1 MDFSVEAWALLPGP
15 DFFPLSR
22 LSRYFYVS
30 ADFAGCWLCW
40 ACGGKFLLAAASGCF
55 LLCALP
61 IGFYS
66 YSLLIV
72 LMSVVLNWPLL
83 KSLLNSSRDIMS
95 CVCR

>member
-1 MDFSVEAWALLPGP
+1 MEARALLPGP

-30 ADFAGCWLCW
+30 AFFAGCWLCW
-40 ACGGKFLLAAASGCF
+40 ACAGRFLLAAASIYF
-55 LLCALP
+55 LLYALP

-83 KSLLNSSRDIMS
+83 
-95 CVCR
+95 